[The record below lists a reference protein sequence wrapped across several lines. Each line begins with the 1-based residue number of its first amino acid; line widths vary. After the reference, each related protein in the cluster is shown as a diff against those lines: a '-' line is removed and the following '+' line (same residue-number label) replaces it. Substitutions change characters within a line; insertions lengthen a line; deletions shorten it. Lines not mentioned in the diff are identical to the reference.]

1 MSAGAMWDDDT
12 GGAFGHPALQ
22 NRATKTSEY
31 RRADPL
37 DDYREEQRRRRDR
50 PRLPVNR
57 YLAGAFER
65 CGGEA
70 SGADHMR
77 AASRPHAHVFRAGG
91 LCGGAETTIEVSA
104 KPTQAGEYKNAVIG
118 GESTNPPVT
127 VQIDVTGPK
136 VQVRKTAHPA
146 QMQIGESVVWT
157 LSTKNE
163 GNGATTQAITLT
175 DTLPEHLSE
184 IEVKPIAPTTC
195 APLQGRTLVCTVPAG
210 LAAG

>member
-1 MSAGAMWDDDT
+1 MSAGAMRDDDT

-70 SGADHMR
+70 SG
-77 AASRPHAHVFRAGG
+77 
-91 LCGGAETTIEVSA
+91 
-104 KPTQAGEYKNAVIG
+104 GEP
-118 GESTNPPVT
+118 TNPPVT
-127 VQIDVTGPK
+127 VEIDVTGPK

-210 LAAG
+210 LAAGGEAKIEIAARAQQAGT